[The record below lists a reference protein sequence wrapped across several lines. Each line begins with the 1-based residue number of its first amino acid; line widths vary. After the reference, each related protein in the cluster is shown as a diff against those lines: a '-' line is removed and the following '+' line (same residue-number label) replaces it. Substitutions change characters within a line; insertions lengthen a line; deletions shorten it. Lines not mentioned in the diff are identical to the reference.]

1 MYLQIKHIKHCL
13 LVWAS
18 FTLILMKKMNSS
30 EKEILKWSLF
40 KATRYKPIKV
50 FKDFIICIGS
60 NNDKQIINHY
70 KQSSDENIEIEE
82 GKF

>member
-1 MYLQIKHIKHCL
+1 MGKFHIDSDEEDEFVRKRNP
-13 LVWAS
+13 
-18 FTLILMKKMNSS
+18 KMEFVQSN
-30 EKEILKWSLF
+30 
-40 KATRYKPIKV
+40 PIQAYQGIQG
-50 FKDFIICIGS
+50 FIICIGS